1 MAAFLGVLA
10 LLSVASPL
18 IVPDAPSLV
27 GALLLVCALTE
38 TIHGVRRATLA
49 AQRQAW
55 GSAGITAGLSVLL
68 LAAPFLAGAA
78 LVTFVAAWFALDAV
92 RQGVFAWRAR
102 ATPRVAGWA
111 LVAMA
116 GNLVVFVLL
125 GVFRSRRAQLAGGLR
140 GCPPHRGRGV
150 DGVHGAA
157 VLRAG
162 CRRDRARRPRP
173 GRAHRR
179 WRSVPS
185 NSWTRKRP
193 GRAWTPGGSWRSC

>member
-1 MAAFLGVLA
+1 MRTNSPIPPPSPDGATPTRSVRAAFRDVRGMAAFLGVLA

-55 GSAGITAGLSVLL
+55 GSAGVTAGLSVLL

-111 LVAMA
+111 LAAMA
-116 GNLVVFVLL
+116 GNLAVFVLL
-125 GVFRSRRAQLAGGLR
+125 GVFRTGALNWLVAASRAPSAS
-140 GCPPHRGRGV
+140 
-150 DGVHGAA
+150 
-157 VLRAG
+157 
-162 CRRDRARRPRP
+162 RARRGRRPR
-173 GRAHRR
+173 RR
-179 WRSVPS
+179 CSPRRMP
-185 NSWTRKRP
+185 TRP
-193 GRAWTPGGSWRSC
+193 CSTTSA